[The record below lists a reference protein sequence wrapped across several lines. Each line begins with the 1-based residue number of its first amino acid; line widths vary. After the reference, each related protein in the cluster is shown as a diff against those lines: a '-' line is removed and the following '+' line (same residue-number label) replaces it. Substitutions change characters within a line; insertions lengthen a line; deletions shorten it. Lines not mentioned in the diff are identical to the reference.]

1 MPWANRWRVE
11 SRVSERHYSE
21 FFPKHPPSVE
31 DHHRVLYKQGRVV
44 ESHTNQFIAVD
55 QRLTELEQA
64 SPLNEI
70 RKLEKEF
77 ARVESDVRV
86 EVARIRTAL
95 YIVGLLLGGGYAG
108 GKAVETLKPPQ
119 PIVVQTAPQQAP

>member
-1 MPWANRWRVE
+1 M
-11 SRVSERHYSE
+11 SERLHSE

-31 DHHRVLYKQGRVV
+31 DHHRCLYKQGRVL
-44 ESHTNQFIAVD
+44 ESHTNQLIAVN
-55 QRLTELEQA
+55 QRMAELEEA

-95 YIVGLLLGGGYAG
+95 YIVGILLGGGYSA

-119 PIVVQTAPQQAP
+119 PIVVQTAPQP